1 LWVLDEPTSNLD
13 PTARQDVLAM
23 IQEAKGAGRTV
34 LVSSH
39 VLSEVESTCNE
50 LLILKKG
57 QAVRSGKPSE
67 LVGATGECRL
77 RVAALSDAV
86 RIAVQSVMGTA
97 TWDGSSALIRPRDG
111 AHLNELIDLLRA
123 LPCEIE
129 AVEPVRSTLEQY
141 FIEVVTAGS

>member
-1 LWVLDEPTSNLD
+1 VRDLLLRLRAQGKTIFLN
-13 PTARQDVLAM
+13 
-23 IQEAKGAGRTV
+23 
-34 LVSSH
+34 SH